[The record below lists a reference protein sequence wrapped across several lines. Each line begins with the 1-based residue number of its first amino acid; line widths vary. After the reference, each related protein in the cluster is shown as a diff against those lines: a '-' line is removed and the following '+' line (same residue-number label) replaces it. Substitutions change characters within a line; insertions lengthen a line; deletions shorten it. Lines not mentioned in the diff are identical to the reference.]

1 MSSLRNTP
9 YVMLCTSIVTG
20 IDAGPSPRT
29 CCDGFGFKNLY
40 GAYHPPILTLTDR
53 SFWSTLHEGW
63 IRHGI
68 AEIIKMS
75 VVEDR
80 SLFEL
85 IEKAGPQLIRT
96 KFGTQGEVDE
106 EFEELCDLI
115 VGKAMEGYVR
125 SEYGNLWETHQCRPH
140 AYGHNWSP
148 GYELPA
154 GMLHGHAVA
163 TCMGYGAYLSRVEG
177 FITEEEFTRII
188 SLISNMELSLWHDIM
203 DNHDLIESSN
213 IKVQS
218 KRGGNLCAPVPKGLG
233 HCGYIN
239 ELPRHK
245 LTTTLNEYKAICK
258 TFPRLGKGIQV
269 HCHEVGLQDPSTVA
283 QGAYD
288 GIAAPSSN
296 ANGTKNG
303 ELDAEN
309 PKSYNDWI
317 SSVQTKRTGDWEFN
331 VQFQE
336 SKSTVSPPDFT
347 EFTLF
352 HKGVEKYAMDNTTLA
367 SRNLQN
373 VAHNTEMKKMFAP
386 CMVGT
391 LESQFLKMQCLI
403 KGATRCLDIGTFTG
417 MSAIAMAEGL
427 PDDGEVVTLELDPEI
442 AKVAQEGFDAS
453 FVGEKIRLILGT
465 ATEEMKKLN
474 AAGDSFDIIFID
486 AEKENYIEYYKLAMD
501 GLLRGD
507 GLLMVD
513 NSLCALLYDKSDIRS
528 QRLHEF
534 NQFVRADKRVQ
545 QVVLTIREGITLI
558 RRVEPRTSI
567 RVSSF

>member
-1 MSSLRNTP
+1 MADGITS
-9 YVMLCTSIVTG
+9 TSING
-20 IDAGPSPRT
+20 
-29 CCDGFGFKNLY
+29 
-40 GAYHPPILTLTDR
+40 H
-53 SFWSTLHEGW
+53 
-63 IRHGI
+63 
-68 AEIIKMS
+68 
-75 VVEDR
+75 VE
-80 SLFEL
+80 
-85 IEKAGPQLIRT
+85 
-96 KFGTQGEVDE
+96 
-106 EFEELCDLI
+106 
-115 VGKAMEGYVR
+115 
-125 SEYGNLWETHQCRPH
+125 
-140 AYGHNWSP
+140 
-148 GYELPA
+148 
-154 GMLHGHAVA
+154 
-163 TCMGYGAYLSRVEG
+163 
-177 FITEEEFTRII
+177 
-188 SLISNMELSLWHDIM
+188 
-203 DNHDLIESSN
+203 
-213 IKVQS
+213 
-218 KRGGNLCAPVPKGLG
+218 
-233 HCGYIN
+233 
-239 ELPRHK
+239 
-245 LTTTLNEYKAICK
+245 
-258 TFPRLGKGIQV
+258 
-269 HCHEVGLQDPSTVA
+269 
-283 QGAYD
+283 
-288 GIAAPSSN
+288 
-296 ANGTKNG
+296 KNG
-303 ELDAEN
+303 EINTEN

-336 SKSTVSPPDFT
+336 SKSTASPPDYT

-427 PDDGEVVTLELDPEI
+427 PDHGEVVTLELDPEI
-442 AKVAQEGFDAS
+442 ARVAQEGFDAS
-453 FVGEKIRLILGT
+453 SVGEKIRLILGT

-474 AAGDSFDIIFID
+474 AAGDSFDVIFID

-513 NSLCALLYDKSDIRS
+513 NSLCALLYDKTDIRS

-558 RRVEPRTSI
+558 RRVEPGTSI
-567 RVSSF
+567 RVSAFYSSIVGFH

>member
-1 MSSLRNTP
+1 M
-9 YVMLCTSIVTG
+9 
-20 IDAGPSPRT
+20 A
-29 CCDGFGFKNLY
+29 
-40 GAYHPPILTLTDR
+40 
-53 SFWSTLHEGW
+53 
-63 IRHGI
+63 
-68 AEIIKMS
+68 
-75 VVEDR
+75 
-80 SLFEL
+80 
-85 IEKAGPQLIRT
+85 
-96 KFGTQGEVDE
+96 
-106 EFEELCDLI
+106 
-115 VGKAMEGYVR
+115 
-125 SEYGNLWETHQCRPH
+125 
-140 AYGHNWSP
+140 
-148 GYELPA
+148 
-154 GMLHGHAVA
+154 
-163 TCMGYGAYLSRVEG
+163 
-177 FITEEEFTRII
+177 
-188 SLISNMELSLWHDIM
+188 
-203 DNHDLIESSN
+203 
-213 IKVQS
+213 
-218 KRGGNLCAPVPKGLG
+218 
-233 HCGYIN
+233 
-239 ELPRHK
+239 
-245 LTTTLNEYKAICK
+245 
-258 TFPRLGKGIQV
+258 
-269 HCHEVGLQDPSTVA
+269 
-283 QGAYD
+283 D
-288 GIAAPSSN
+288 GITSTSL
-296 ANGTKNG
+296 NGHVEKNG
-303 ELDAEN
+303 EINAEN

-336 SKSTVSPPDFT
+336 SKSTASPPDYT

-507 GLLMVD
+507 GLMMVD

-567 RVSSF
+567 RLG